1 MYPMSAN
8 VSAASSLLSQLISD
22 PSGELLQS
30 LRGNLEEAVE
40 KVSGESNN
48 DPSKQDAV
56 VALQPVFATARD
68 ILDKA
73 TLAVDKVRG
82 GR

>member
-1 MYPMSAN
+1 MSAN

-30 LRGNLEEAVE
+30 LRVNLEEAVE
-40 KVSGESNN
+40 KVAGESRT

-56 VALQPVFATARD
+56 AALQPVFATAAD
-68 ILDKA
+68 ILDRA
-73 TLAVDKVRG
+73 TLAIDKVRG

>member
-1 MYPMSAN
+1 MYSMSAN
-8 VSAASSLLSQLISD
+8 VAAASTLLSQLISD

-40 KVSGESNN
+40 KFTNESKA
-48 DPSKQDAV
+48 DHSRQDAV
-56 VALQPVFATARD
+56 IDLQPVFATARD

-73 TLAVDKVRG
+73 TLAVEKVRS